1 MKDRIVFLDIS
12 RAFAVIWI
20 VAFWH
25 LNQYLKEDILFFTHG
40 SGGKEEA
47 FFITNGVLALFTLIS
62 GYFMSQ
68 KIVNSNK
75 DILEFYR
82 KRFLR
87 FGLPLSLS
95 CLILSIMGYISYAQV
110 LTICIGIS
118 QLFPPPYP
126 RTMWFFSMIILF
138 YLITPYVLWI
148 RKKNYY
154 LSLLFIITIFV
165 FLEYGVIQ
173 GLFDKRITDNY
184 PFYMFPFVM
193 GKKNI
198 FQIYMTNWHYI
209 ISLTLVTLFFVHIM
223 CGYTY
228 YFPLLYSSSTCFLV
242 ISVSVFI
249 SQFAVVTKFFSL
261 LSYASMFAYLYHR
274 ELYIFFSKIFGKYNY
289 CEAVL
294 IVVVLFLVSF
304 YLQLMYN
311 KVSNKILINNTLK

>member
-118 QLFPPPYP
+118 QLFPPLSENDVV
-126 RTMWFFSMIILF
+126 FFND
-138 YLITPYVLWI
+138 Y
-148 RKKNYY
+148 
-154 LSLLFIITIFV
+154 FI
-165 FLEYGVIQ
+165 
-173 GLFDKRITDNY
+173 
-184 PFYMFPFVM
+184 
-193 GKKNI
+193 
-198 FQIYMTNWHYI
+198 
-209 ISLTLVTLFFVHIM
+209 
-223 CGYTY
+223 
-228 YFPLLYSSSTCFLV
+228 
-242 ISVSVFI
+242 
-249 SQFAVVTKFFSL
+249 
-261 LSYASMFAYLYHR
+261 LSYHTICS
-274 ELYIFFSKIFGKYNY
+274 
-289 CEAVL
+289 VD
-294 IVVVLFLVSF
+294 
-304 YLQLMYN
+304 
-311 KVSNKILINNTLK
+311 T